1 MTQGKR
7 IWYIILKETKLIIQ
21 WLSILK
27 VKTQFVSARTRIWT
41 PTVCLRFYNGSSYY
55 GLRDLVPDYVAH
67 LCIPR
72 FLLHIV
78 CFGHAELPL
87 VSWLWDDL
95 SVFWA
100 HASGHSAFPCPL
112 SGRVFS
118 FWESIKLALP
128 PQWLPYPL
136 KASLSSPCVIGS
148 SAWYYLRT

>member
-21 WLSILK
+21 WLSTLK
-27 VKTQFVSARTRIWT
+27 VKTQFVSARTRIGT

-55 GLRDLVPDYVAH
+55 GLQDLVLDYVAY
-67 LCIPR
+67 LYIPR
-72 FLLHIV
+72 FLLHIL

-87 VSWLWDDL
+87 VSRLRDDL

-100 HASGHSAFPCPL
+100 RASGHSAFPCPL
-112 SGRVFS
+112 SGLVLFS

-128 PQWLPYPL
+128 PECLSHPL
-136 KASLSSPCVIGS
+136 KASLSSPCVIGCN
-148 SAWYYLRT
+148 A